1 MQVDLQYNTS
11 EGYLGGFNVYSA
23 LSDKRGDTFGLEY
36 RFSRDEVQ
44 NINVNLKV
52 RLQEWLDL
60 FYLNSYNIFEKRRF
74 ASVYGLEF
82 RAKCW
87 GIQLAVEDKKRTPLT
102 VTDDGELTRLQEDEI
117 EFMIQVTLTGIGAV
131 GSKL

>member
-1 MQVDLQYNTS
+1 M
-11 EGYLGGFNVYSA
+11 
-23 LSDKRGDTFGLEY
+23 EY
-36 RFSRDEVQ
+36 RFGRDEVE

-60 FYLNSYNIFEKRRF
+60 FYRNSYNILEKRRF

-87 GIQLAVEDKKRTPLT
+87 GIQLFVEDKNRTPLT
-102 VTDDGELTRLQEDEI
+102 VRVGELTRLQEDEI
-117 EFMIQVTLTGIGAV
+117 KFMIQVTLTGIGSV
-131 GSKL
+131 RQRF